1 MGLVLCPSALFRSD
15 AGAAAE
21 AAFLARPI
29 VESTYRP
36 IIAVAQSGMDPRS
49 IVLGFARRSDAL
61 TLALM
66 SRDLIEAG
74 LGWEYRAERI
84 ARLIADPETVALV
97 ARDGADV
104 IAFAVMPFG
113 DERAHLTLLAVSPTY
128 QRRGIARRLIAWLL
142 DSATVAGMSSIH
154 VELRAGNTAARRL
167 YRSAGFVETLRLPG
181 YYRGRENALRM
192 IRMLRAPGAIVA
204 SWRPPMIDK
213 R

>member
-1 MGLVLCPSALFRSD
+1 MGLVLRPSPLLRSD
-15 AGAAAE
+15 ARLAAE
-21 AAFLARPI
+21 TAFAAQKI
-29 VESTYRP
+29 VEPPYRP
-36 IIAVAQSGMDPRS
+36 LIAVAQSVMDPRS

-74 LGWEYRAERI
+74 LGWEYRSDRL

-104 IAFAVMPFG
+104 IGFAVMTFG

-128 QRRGIARRLIAWLL
+128 QRRGIARRLIAWLM

-181 YYRGRENALRM
+181 YYRGQENALRM
-192 IRMLRAPGAIVA
+192 IRMLRAPGAAVV

>member
-1 MGLVLCPSALFRSD
+1 M
-15 AGAAAE
+15 
-21 AAFLARPI
+21 
-29 VESTYRP
+29 
-36 IIAVAQSGMDPRS
+36 
-49 IVLGFARRSDAL
+49 
-61 TLALM
+61 
-66 SRDLIEAG
+66 
-74 LGWEYRAERI
+74 
-84 ARLIADPETVALV
+84 ALV

-104 IAFAVMPFG
+104 IGFAVMTFG

-167 YRSAGFVETLRLPG
+167 YRTVGFVETLRLPG

-192 IRMLRAPGAIVA
+192 IRMLRAPGAAIA
-204 SWRPPMIDK
+204 SWQPPMIDK